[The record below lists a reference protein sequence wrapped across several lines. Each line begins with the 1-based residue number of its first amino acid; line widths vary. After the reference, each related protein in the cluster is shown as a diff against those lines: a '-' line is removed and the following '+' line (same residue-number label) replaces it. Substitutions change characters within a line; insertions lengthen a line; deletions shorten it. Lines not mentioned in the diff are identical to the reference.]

1 MTERQL
7 QFRVGLFV
15 LVSLGIAMVLVLMFG
30 ELQSYWQPTYAIAIH
45 FEDAAGAQRGVPVRQ
60 NGLEIGTVREVRLD
74 EESGGVLVIVDIK
87 GNRKLRLDARPALVR
102 SIFGDASIDFS
113 LGTSPEMLPPNSRIK
128 GLPPRDPLQIVER
141 LDAKVHDTLT
151 SFGETSRE
159 WQKLAANV
167 NQLIDTKQ
175 GSLDEVV
182 ERAAEALTKFAQT
195 MESAE
200 LALGNANRLLGNPEL
215 QESLRVTVVALPQMV
230 EETRGTISAA
240 RLAIEKIGVTAD
252 SLNGT
257 LDHMNQMTDP
267 LAKATP
273 SLVRKLDS
281 SLGQLD
287 TLLKELTTIARIVNQ
302 GEGTLSKLA
311 NDPSLYD
318 NLNRSA
324 ASIPVVMRNLE
335 FIVRD
340 LRIFSDKIAR
350 HPEVL
355 GVSGAINGSSGLKD
369 PPEMA
374 PAVQSIQRLS
384 QPPPQNFN
392 R

>member
-1 MTERQL
+1 VTERQL

-15 LVSLGIAMVLVLMFG
+15 LTALALAMVLVLMFG
-30 ELQSYWQPTYAIAIH
+30 ELQSYWQPTYAIAIQ
-45 FEDAAGAQRGVPVRQ
+45 FKDAAGAQRGVPVRQ
-60 NGLEIGTVREVRLD
+60 NGLEIGSIREVRLD
-74 EESGGVLVIVDIK
+74 EETGGVLVIVDIK
-87 GNRKLRLDARPALVR
+87 GDRKLRLDARPALVR

-113 LGTSPEMLPPNSRIK
+113 LGTSPEMLPPNSKIK
-128 GLPPRDPLQIVER
+128 GLPPRDPLKIVER

-167 NQLIDTKQ
+167 NGLIETKE

-182 ERAAEALTKFAQT
+182 ERAAEALAQFART

-200 LALGNANRLLGNPEL
+200 LALGSANRLLGNPEL
-215 QESLRVTVVALPQMV
+215 QQSLEATVAALPQMV

-273 SLVRKLDS
+273 SIVTKLDS

-287 TLLKELTTIARIVNQ
+287 TLLKELTTIAKIVNQ

-311 NDPSLYD
+311 NDPTLYE

-324 ASIPVVMRNLE
+324 ASMPVVLRNLE
-335 FIVRD
+335 FIARD
-340 LRIFSDKIAR
+340 IRIFSDKIAR
-350 HPEVL
+350 HPELL
-355 GVSGAINGSSGLKD
+355 GVSGALNGSSGLKD
-369 PPEMA
+369 SPETA
-374 PAVQSIQRLS
+374 PASQPIQRTS
-384 QPPPQNFN
+384 HPPPDGF
-392 R
+392 RR